1 MCFRAGGSQDG
12 SDAIDDKKVRLDD
25 LSLSTAE
32 NVTEVGTTTPA
43 EDFNKL
49 LQQGF
54 DLRTGTVGIQKT
66 ETAENQGR
74 D

>member
-1 MCFRAGGSQDG
+1 MGSSQEV
-12 SDAIDDKKVRLDD
+12 SDATVDKKLRLDD
-25 LSLSTAE
+25 LSLSAAE

-54 DLRTGTVGIQKT
+54 DLRTGTVGIRKP
-66 ETAENQGR
+66 ETPSSR
-74 D
+74 